1 MNPPRFLCD
10 VMLARLARW
19 LRAAGHDTLLA
30 GAQVP
35 DGELVRCAVEQG
47 RWLLTLDRQMAAH
60 KAAQEQVIVLAHGS
74 LAEQVAQLG
83 RLIDI
88 DWLARPFSR
97 CLLDNA
103 LLEPARPG
111 DIDRL
116 PEGVRRAAD
125 AFFTCPVCGR
135 VYWAG
140 SHHRRMAA
148 TLAAWQRARA
158 PSPPTLGEGG
168 GRFQSDNS
176 MSVPSPKITAARTAL
191 PGKSGAIARR

>member
-30 GAQVP
+30 GAQAP
-35 DGELVRCAVEQG
+35 DGELVRRAVAEG
-47 RWLLTLDRQMAAH
+47 RWLITLDRQMAAH
-60 KAAQEQVIVLAHGS
+60 KAGQAQVIVLAQGS
-74 LAEQVAQLG
+74 LAEQAARLG

-97 CLLDNA
+97 CLLDNT

-116 PEGVRRAAD
+116 PEGVRRAARD
-125 AFFTCPVCGR
+125 FLTCPVCER

-140 SHHRRMAA
+140 SHYRRMAA
-148 TLAAWQRARA
+148 TLAAWQRARQA
-158 PSPPTLGEGG
+158 PPALG
-168 GRFQSDNS
+168 
-176 MSVPSPKITAARTAL
+176 AL
-191 PGKSGAIARR
+191 PDAGVFRGTAP